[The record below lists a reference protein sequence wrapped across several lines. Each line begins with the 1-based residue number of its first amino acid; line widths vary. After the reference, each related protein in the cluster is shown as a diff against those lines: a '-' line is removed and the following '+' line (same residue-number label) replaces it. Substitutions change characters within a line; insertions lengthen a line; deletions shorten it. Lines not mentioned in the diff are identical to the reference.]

1 MPHLLEKIKSTIP
14 LKCIDQKSPLQ
25 LHIIAPLPLG
35 LLAIKL
41 DVEDAIGEHFTPI
54 PREEVR

>member
-1 MPHLLEKIKSTIP
+1 MSAVVGHLEHV
-14 LKCIDQKSPLQ
+14 SPLQ
-25 LHIIAPLPLG
+25 LHIIAPPPG

-54 PREEVR
+54 PREEARQ

>member
-1 MPHLLEKIKSTIP
+1 MPIARPWLVSAVAGHLEHV
-14 LKCIDQKSPLQ
+14 SPLQ

-41 DVEDAIGEHFTPI
+41 NVEDAVGEHFTPI
-54 PREEVR
+54 PREEVK